1 MHLKSVY
8 AIDWPDTDIGWN
20 QLDPVTQEALY
31 VAATS
36 RMLVNVSGSM
46 LLQCATSLDFV
57 HLDLDGDDEF
67 TPFIDLH
74 VIESYY
80 SCICSIGDDCANLDL
95 TRGIAPW
102 ALDRVEAHLVANN
115 FDFSPTTE
123 SIFKQ
128 RLRLFASNSRIE
140 QVILSVD
147 DFVYLEPDGVVPPQ
161 GGGAACATPTGT
173 AFHSSASLLSSTHC
187 GRWARARPT

>member
-36 RMLVNVSGSM
+36 RMLVDVSGSK

-57 HLDLDGDDEF
+57 HLDLDGDDVF

-80 SCICSIGDDCANLDL
+80 SCICSI
-95 TRGIAPW
+95 
-102 ALDRVEAHLVANN
+102 
-115 FDFSPTTE
+115 
-123 SIFKQ
+123 
-128 RLRLFASNSRIE
+128 LR
-140 QVILSVD
+140 
-147 DFVYLEPDGVVPPQ
+147 
-161 GGGAACATPTGT
+161 
-173 AFHSSASLLSSTHC
+173 
-187 GRWARARPT
+187 

>member
-57 HLDLDGDDEF
+57 
-67 TPFIDLH
+67 
-74 VIESYY
+74 
-80 SCICSIGDDCANLDL
+80 
-95 TRGIAPW
+95 R
-102 ALDRVEAHLVANN
+102 
-115 FDFSPTTE
+115 
-123 SIFKQ
+123 
-128 RLRLFASNSRIE
+128 
-140 QVILSVD
+140 
-147 DFVYLEPDGVVPPQ
+147 
-161 GGGAACATPTGT
+161 
-173 AFHSSASLLSSTHC
+173 
-187 GRWARARPT
+187 

>member
-36 RMLVNVSGSM
+36 RMLVDVSGSK

-57 HLDLDGDDEF
+57 HLDLDGDDVF

-102 ALDRVEAHLVANN
+102 ALDRIEAHLVAN
-115 FDFSPTTE
+115 
-123 SIFKQ
+123 
-128 RLRLFASNSRIE
+128 
-140 QVILSVD
+140 
-147 DFVYLEPDGVVPPQ
+147 
-161 GGGAACATPTGT
+161 
-173 AFHSSASLLSSTHC
+173 SSAPSTTKCRPRLSRRTSHT
-187 GRWARARPT
+187 GGDGANSAA